1 MCGVR
6 GTASGRRHNESK
18 RGMAPQAQ
26 CWEGGGGA
34 ALLPQIPR
42 PSALLITRQSLSHRR
57 VSVMSC
63 LLCFCY
69 AAAAAAAAA
78 APNVNTGSV
87 SSANTVSSCTETDT
101 TPPETLPCAPD
112 VTGALPQ
119 VQSRAVS
126 SESSHVP
133 EAVADASDDSS
144 AHQGRPKVMGMS

>member
-1 MCGVR
+1 MYALAMHDMMYLDRPLVCVHMYSYYSMAPLKR
-6 GTASGRRHNESK
+6 GTHACTTV
-18 RGMAPQAQ
+18 PLLQQYQAN
-26 CWEGGGGA
+26 
-34 ALLPQIPR
+34 
-42 PSALLITRQSLSHRR
+42 
-57 VSVMSC
+57 
-63 LLCFCY
+63 CY

-87 SSANTVSSCTETDT
+87 SSANTVSSCLETDT

-112 VTGALPQ
+112 VAGALPQ